1 MGRCKTST
9 AYAGRNRREEAVANE
24 RLRQAI
30 FDADLSVDDL
40 AIEIGI
46 DPKTI
51 ERWIAKGR
59 VPHPGNRAKAAR
71 VLEVDESLLWP
82 ELADARAR
90 AVINSEVLQ
99 VYIRTGVPYLPARG
113 TS

>member
-1 MGRCKTST
+1 MGRLPNVH
-9 AYAGRNRREEAVANE
+9 AYAGRNRREVAVANE

-40 AIEIGI
+40 AIEVGI

-59 VPHPGNRAKAAR
+59 VPHPGNRVKAAR

-82 ELADARAR
+82 QLADARAR
-90 AVINSEVLQ
+90 AVVNSEVLQ
-99 VYIRTGVPYLPARG
+99 VYHRLR
-113 TS
+113 